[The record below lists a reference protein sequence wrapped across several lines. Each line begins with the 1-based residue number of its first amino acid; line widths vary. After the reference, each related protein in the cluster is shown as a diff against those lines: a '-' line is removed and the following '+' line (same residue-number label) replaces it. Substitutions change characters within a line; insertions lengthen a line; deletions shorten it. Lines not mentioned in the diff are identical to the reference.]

1 MTLEQ
6 INKIVEDYES
16 LLQLIRVKAKI
27 LLEYDPQK
35 YSNID
40 YAENI
45 SIKDNEVWLEIV
57 YGVSVDFPLEW
68 LALDDESLKETLL
81 LAKEEDL
88 RQKELF
94 NLKRLLNEQEAK
106 DLKELQE
113 FERLKKKFNT

>member
-94 NLKRLLNEQEAK
+94 NLKRLLKEQEAK

>member
-16 LLQLIRVKAKI
+16 LLQLIRDKAKI

-40 YAENI
+40 YAEDI
-45 SIKDNEVWLEIV
+45 SIKNDEVWLEIV
-57 YGVSVDFPLEW
+57 YGVSVDFPLCW
-68 LALDDESLKETLL
+68 LALDDESLKETV
-81 LAKEEDL
+81 
-88 RQKELF
+88 
-94 NLKRLLNEQEAK
+94 LK
-106 DLKELQE
+106 DLQE